1 MKTFMDKKRRE
12 WHVGP
17 LDARRISDVRENCDP
32 QFFVGDVETGFN
44 MPYQRL
50 KADPILMARVVCVLC
65 SGQRREKN
73 VTEDDFLSAMDGDAI
88 AGAEAAMEA
97 VIRDFSRGRM
107 LLMHDAY
114 VKQAQ
119 AADAGMEMTFGKVLN
134 PEVMEALAAEVQ
146 EKLDRLMPSRS
157 ASASPGSSGSAPPA

>member
-1 MKTFMDKKRRE
+1 MNAFIDKKKRE

-17 LDARRISDVRENCDP
+17 LDARRITDVRESCDP
-32 QFFVGDVETGFN
+32 KFFLGDVETGFN

-50 KADPILMARVVCVLC
+50 KADPILVANVVCVLC

-73 VTEDDFLSAMDGDAI
+73 VTEEDFLSAMDGDAI
-88 AGAEAAMEA
+88 AGAETALEA
-97 VIRDFSRGRM
+97 VIRDFCRGRM

-114 VKQAQ
+114 VKQAA
-119 AADAGMEMTFGKVLN
+119 AADAGMEMTFDKVLN

-146 EKLDRLMPSRS
+146 EKLDKLMQSKN
-157 ASASPGSSGSAPPA
+157 ASAGPASSE